1 MNLIIDIGNT
11 LQKCAIYDS
20 SDNELFHDAM
30 EVISINYLTQL
41 FQKFKIEHAI
51 ISSVGKTDVDLISFL
66 KGKTNCII
74 FDHHAKIPIT
84 INYASFETLGLDR
97 IANGVG
103 AASIFPGEDCL
114 SIQAGTCIVYDFIDK
129 EGVFQGG
136 AISPGINM
144 RFKALHEQTNN
155 LPFIEKE
162 NVNYF
167 IGKNTQQ
174 SIKSGVING
183 VIFEIMGHIESY
195 KTQFNPLK
203 VVITGGDMF
212 FLQNSIKNQIFATP
226 NLVLIGLNKI
236 LKLNV

>member
-1 MNLIIDIGNT
+1 MNLVIDIGNT
-11 LQKCAIYDS
+11 LQKCAIFDS
-20 SDNELFHDAM
+20 SDKELFFDSL
-30 EVISINYLTQL
+30 EEISVKYLNDL
-41 FQKFKIEHAI
+41 FLKFQIQNAI
-51 ISSVGKTDVDLISFL
+51 FSSVGKQNIEVLGFL
-66 KGKTNCII
+66 NEHTNCIV
-74 FDHHAKIPIT
+74 FDHHSKLPIT
-84 INYASFETLGLDR
+84 IDYTSIETLGLDR

-103 AASIFPGEDCL
+103 VASIFPGENCL

-129 EGVFQGG
+129 NGVFQGG

-144 RFKALHEQTNN
+144 RFEALHTQTKN
-155 LPFIEKE
+155 LPLLEKE

-183 VIFEIMGHIESY
+183 VIFEIKGQIDLY
-195 KTQFNPLK
+195 KTQFDPLN
-203 VVITGGDMF
+203 VVLTGGDMF

-226 NLVLIGLNKI
+226 NLVLSGLNKI

>member
-1 MNLIIDIGNT
+1 MNLVIDIGNT
-11 LQKCAIYDS
+11 LQKCAIFDS
-20 SDNELFHDAM
+20 SDQELFFDSVK
-30 EVISINYLTQL
+30 EISVKYLQDL
-41 FQKFKIEHAI
+41 FQKFQIRNTI
-51 ISSVGKTDVDLISFL
+51 ISTVGKENLDAQIFL
-66 KGKTNCII
+66 MANSNCIV
-74 FDHHAKIPIT
+74 FNHHLKIPIT
-84 INYASFETLGLDR
+84 INYDSFETLGLDR

-103 AASIFPGEDCL
+103 AFSLFPGENCL

-129 EGVFQGG
+129 NGVFQGG

-144 RFKALHEQTNN
+144 RFKALHEQTRN
-155 LPFIEKE
+155 LPFLEKE

-183 VIFEIMGHIESY
+183 VIFEIKGQIDSY
-195 KTQFNPLK
+195 KTQFDPLN
-203 VVITGGDMF
+203 VVLTGGDMF

>member
-11 LQKCAIYDS
+11 LQKCAIFDS
-20 SDNELFHDAM
+20 SDNELLYNAV

-51 ISSVGKTDVDLISFL
+51 LSSVGNTDIDLISFL
-66 KGKTNCII
+66 KEKTNCII
-74 FDHHAKIPIT
+74 FDHHTKIPIT
-84 INYASFETLGLDR
+84 INYDTFESLGLDR
-97 IANGVG
+97 IANVVG
-103 AASIFPGEDCL
+103 AASFFPGEDCL

-144 RFKALHEQTNN
+144 RFKALHEQTKN
-155 LPFIEKE
+155 LPLLEKE

-174 SIKSGVING
+174 SIESGVING
-183 VIFEIMGHIESY
+183 VIFEIMGQIETY
-195 KTQFNPLK
+195 KLQFNPLK